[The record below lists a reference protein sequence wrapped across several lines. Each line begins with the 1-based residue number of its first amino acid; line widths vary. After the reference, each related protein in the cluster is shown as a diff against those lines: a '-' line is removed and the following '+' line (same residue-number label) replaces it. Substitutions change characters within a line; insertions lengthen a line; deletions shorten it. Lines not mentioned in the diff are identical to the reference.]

1 MKALTAVEMREVDR
15 LTIERHGISG
25 LELMENA
32 GAQAAREILRSFSRP
47 IWNWNSSRRIVILCG
62 KGNNGGDGLVVARH
76 LQKESQG
83 PEIRVFL
90 FAQEKELKGD
100 ALKNAKRWR
109 KSSGFL
115 SQVLTETDWA
125 KALEQ
130 VSAADVVVDALFG
143 TGLRGPVTGLPARA
157 ILDLNKLSGNATR
170 PTPAF
175 ILAIDMPSGLPSDG
189 EAATG
194 PVVHAH
200 RTITFTAPK
209 LGQLVSPDAACC
221 GALLVKEIG
230 SPSQLVEHTGKGTLR
245 WAGRE
250 EFASLPLV
258 RSADSH
264 KGTFGHVL
272 IVGGSLGKS
281 GAAVLAGYAAL
292 CSGAGLT
299 TVACPDVT
307 HSSIASAHPEYMTEP
322 LPSTAEGTLRNLA
335 EYPGHV
341 HRILEGKT
349 VVAIGPGLGT
359 NPETQH
365 AIRNLVRDV
374 SLPVILDADGLN
386 AFAGNLQQLRERKS
400 EFLAITPHPGEMA
413 RLSGLTNAQVQADRV
428 KAATEAA
435 KRGNAH
441 VLLKGFHTVLASP
454 DGRVWINTTGSPALA
469 KGGSGDVLTGILAAL
484 TAQFG
489 TGDWLRVLTLGAYL
503 HGEAGDQTK
512 GFGDPSGQL
521 SSSVALTIPIVRQ
534 NLLRRIQFGD

>member
-1 MKALTAVEMREVDR
+1 MKALTAAEMREVDR
-15 LTIERHGISG
+15 LTIGRHGISG
-25 LELMENA
+25 LELMESA
-32 GAQAAREILRSFSRP
+32 GAQAAGEVIRFFSRHAR
-47 IWNWNSSRRIVILCG
+47 NWNSSHRVVILCG
-62 KGNNGGDGLVVARH
+62 KGNNGGDGFVVAHR
-76 LQKESQG
+76 LRRESQK

-90 FAQEKELKGD
+90 FAQLKELKGD

-109 KSSGFL
+109 KSGGLL
-115 SQVLTETDWA
+115 SQVLTEADWE

-130 VSAADVVVDALFG
+130 VSSAYVVIDALFG

-157 ILDLNKLSGNATR
+157 ILDLNKLSGNATQ
-170 PTPAF
+170 PAPAL

-194 PVVHAH
+194 PVVRAH
-200 RTITFTAPK
+200 KTITFTAPK
-209 LGQLVSPDAACC
+209 IGQLISPDAACC
-221 GALLVKEIG
+221 GVLHVKQIG
-230 SPSQLVEHTGKGTLR
+230 SPPLLVEDAAKGTLC
-245 WAGRE
+245 WASPE
-250 EFASLPLV
+250 EFASLPLL

-272 IVGGSLGKS
+272 ILGGSVGKS
-281 GAAVLAGYAAL
+281 GAAVLAGYASL

-307 HSSIASAHPEYMTEP
+307 HPIITSAHPEYMTEP

-341 HRILEGKT
+341 QKILEGKT

-359 NPETQH
+359 NPETQET
-365 AIRNLVRDV
+365 IRHLVRDV
-374 SLPVILDADGLN
+374 TLPIILDADGLN

-413 RLSGLTNAQVQADRV
+413 GLLGQTNAQVQADRV

-435 KRGNAH
+435 KRANAH
-441 VLLKGFHTVLASP
+441 VLLKGFHTVLAAP
-454 DGRVWINTTGSPALA
+454 DGRIWINTTGGPALA
-469 KGGSGDVLTGILAAL
+469 KGGSGDVLTGVLAAL

-489 TGDWLRVLTLGAYL
+489 TDDWLRVLALGAYL
-503 HGEAGDQTK
+503 HGEAGEATGPLD
-512 GFGDPSGQL
+512 DPSGRL
-521 SSSVALTIPIVRQ
+521 SSSVAMAIPIVRQ
-534 NLLRRIQFGD
+534 KLLNRIQFGD